1 MIVLDASAA
10 VELFAHRAAGAR
22 VDGAIRDQAV
32 TVPGHFDIETYG
44 ALRRLE
50 RRGLLAPSALEAAVV
65 ALMRFAAQRVEPRVL
80 LRAIHELG
88 PRFAPADAAYVALAR
103 GLEAELVT
111 CDEPLAR
118 ACSGI
123 AKVRLL

>member
-1 MIVLDASAA
+1 M
-10 VELFAHRAAGAR
+10 
-22 VDGAIRDQAV
+22 
-32 TVPGHFDIETYG
+32 ETYG

-50 RRGLLAPSALEAAVV
+50 RRGLLTPSALEAAVV

-88 PRFAPADAAYVALAR
+88 PQFAPADAAYVALAS
-103 GLEAELVT
+103 GLDAELVT
-111 CDEPLAR
+111 CDGPLAR

-123 AKVRLL
+123 AKVRLC